1 MKILP
6 EEVIPLDT
14 VLVLNGKFS
23 HRIKSNQTGIYILQF
38 SDTLFISFIAAPG
51 DKLVL
56 SADAN
61 NMAQTCDI
69 QGNEE
74 TKLLMENQ
82 HRLESLYQQTKR
94 LSDKFI
100 QSTYHNNSD
109 SIRIVLDSM
118 YAVNFK
124 AHKEYLANFILS
136 HPDKLAS
143 LIAFYQFLG
152 NNAFF
157 QMEEDHALL
166 DSICPILSK
175 TYPNNIYIDNLKEQL
190 MEYD

>member
-6 EEVIPLDT
+6 EEVVPIDT

-23 HRIKSNQTGIYILQF
+23 HRIKSNQTGIYLLQF
-38 SDTLFISFIAAPG
+38 SDTLFIAFIASPG

-61 NMAQTCDI
+61 NMKQTCDI
-69 QGNEE
+69 RGNEE

-82 HRLESLYQQTKR
+82 RKLESLYEQTKR
-94 LSDKFI
+94 LSSEFI
-100 QSTYHNNSD
+100 QSTYRDNFD
-109 SIRIVLDSM
+109 SVRMVLDSI
-118 YAVNFK
+118 YTVNFK
-124 AHKEYLANFILS
+124 AHKAYLTNFILS

-143 LIAFYQFLG
+143 LMAFYQLLG

-157 QMEEDHALL
+157 RMEEEHALL
-166 DSICPILSK
+166 DSIYPMLSN

-190 MEYD
+190 TEYD